1 MDGGSAL
8 TRPPGV
14 LAVVLLTV
22 LYGLER
28 LVASLSAPSFAFYMG
43 IAGLAVAYLLWR
55 RSLMGWIAAVVLYAV
70 LLLNL
75 TLGAAVFG
83 FSHVPLVAVSLVVL
97 AYLLVARTRFYASQ
111 SSTEPST
118 G

>member
-1 MDGGSAL
+1 MDEKSVL

-28 LVASLSAPSFAFYMG
+28 VVASLSETSPAFYTG

-55 RSLMGWIAAVVLYAV
+55 GSVMGWIAAVVLYAL

-75 TLGAAVFG
+75 ALGATVFG
-83 FSHVPLVAVSLVVL
+83 LSHVPLVAVPLVVL
-97 AYLLVARTRFYASQ
+97 AYLLVARTRFFDSQ
-111 SSTEPST
+111 PST
-118 G
+118 A